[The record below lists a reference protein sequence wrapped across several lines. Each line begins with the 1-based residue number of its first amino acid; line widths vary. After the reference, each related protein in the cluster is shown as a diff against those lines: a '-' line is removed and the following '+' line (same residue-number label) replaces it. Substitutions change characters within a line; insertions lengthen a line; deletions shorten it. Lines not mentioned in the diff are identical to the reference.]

1 MIKLKE
7 ITLEEAKIG
16 IEQNRLYFLYLY
28 GTNCSVC
35 HALLPQVEEV
45 LENFP
50 QIKREKLNVHEI
62 PEAAGAFSVFTIPVL
77 LLYVEG
83 KETIREARFVNIE
96 SLRSSLQRIVTMLD

>member
-1 MIKLKE
+1 MNQLNQT
-7 ITLEEAKIG
+7 TLEEARNG
-16 IEQNRLYFLYLY
+16 MEQNRLYFLYLY

-45 LENFP
+45 LEDFP
-50 QIKREKLNVHEI
+50 QIIREKLNVHEI

-83 KETIREARFVNIE
+83 KESIREARFVNID
-96 SLRSSLQRIVTMLD
+96 SLRSSINRIVTMLD

>member
-1 MIKLKE
+1 MIKLRE
-7 ITLEEAKIG
+7 VTLEEAKVG
-16 IEQNRLYFLYLY
+16 IEQNQLYFLYLY
-28 GTNCSVC
+28 GTHCSVC

-96 SLRSSLQRIVTMLD
+96 SLRSSLQRITNMLD